1 MGEKKKPK
9 KKTLFFSPTLENKI
23 KKNELKLYKSSTIH
37 LTTYEKLNFYEE
49 VIVYTYRSYISKT
62 KTFTNQLARGFGLLS
77 HLREDIFR
85 I

>member
-1 MGEKKKPK
+1 M
-9 KKTLFFSPTLENKI
+9 
-23 KKNELKLYKSSTIH
+23 H

-77 HLREDIFR
+77 HLRERDIFR